1 MESADLQLQHQLQ
14 LQQLN
19 GYFSLLE
26 TKLASKVPRTQDW
39 NSTTV
44 LKDSSGDTDTTE
56 SISRSKECW
65 SSPLF
70 SNTIGQESFIPESA
84 NQLFPANNKVEMPD
98 FFPKQYTEMI
108 HIPSSVNGH
117 ESFSL
122 SSKHYPH
129 YPYDLGENLWLNH
142 FSLDR
147 DITQLQLSAGAGCHN
162 PQASPSAVTSNGFI
176 SHVFPS
182 TIISSA
188 SDLCASLVSR
198 SPNLQALD
206 LLTSTYHDESFFSQ
220 SSHDMIH
227 GKLSETTFMG
237 HDGMPELIKDASPS
251 NSSNKMP
258 RLVNGVTRTK
268 RPGSFTESKE
278 TRQDFRKSRSR
289 SSCPPLKVRK
299 EKLGD
304 RIQALQKMVAPFGKT
319 DTASVLTEAIG
330 YIQFLHDRVQTL
342 TTPYRNSSTTQAGS
356 SKEDKIEESK
366 RNLRRRGL
374 CLVPLPYASYFNSY
388 DGSMETNST

>member
-98 FFPKQYTEMI
+98 FFPK
-108 HIPSSVNGH
+108 
-117 ESFSL
+117 
-122 SSKHYPH
+122 
-129 YPYDLGENLWLNH
+129 H
-142 FSLDR
+142 FRQEQGAIILKPPQV
-147 DITQLQLSAGAGCHN
+147 QLHL
-162 PQASPSAVTSNGFI
+162 TD
-176 SHVFPS
+176 
-182 TIISSA
+182 SSA
-188 SDLCASLVSR
+188 MYF
-198 SPNLQALD
+198 Q
-206 LLTSTYHDESFFSQ
+206 
-220 SSHDMIH
+220 
-227 GKLSETTFMG
+227 
-237 HDGMPELIKDASPS
+237 
-251 NSSNKMP
+251 MP

-330 YIQFLHDRVQTL
+330 YIKFLHDRVQTL
-342 TTPYRNSSTTQAGS
+342 TTPYRNSSTTQACS

-388 DGSMETNST
+388 DGSMETNNI